1 MTANK
6 KDLTGFSVLIL
17 AAGFSGRM
25 GVPKLS
31 LPFDRNQTFM
41 TKIIRSYQ
49 SAGCEKIVVVV
60 NKPGQEFLKQHELF
74 SDKSNISVAPNAFP
88 ERERFYSL
96 QTGLETLQDG
106 KPVFI
111 QNIDNPFVR
120 PALLHRLAE
129 VFKPGAFVVPV
140 YNERGGHP
148 VLLSGKI
155 ISDLVTFPD
164 YRQNLRDFLQA
175 YPKINCPVEDKKILV
190 NINSP
195 QEYGRYFGGLNQVMS
210 NSD

>member
-1 MTANK
+1 LK
-6 KDLTGFSVLIL
+6 GFSVLIL

-31 LPFDRNQTFM
+31 LPFDENRTFAA
-41 TKIIRSYQ
+41 KIIQTYQ

-60 NKPGQEFLKQHELF
+60 NRQGREFLQSQESF
-74 SDKSNISVAPNAFP
+74 FAESNISVVFNTFP

-96 QTGLETLQDG
+96 LTGLKTLNDER
-106 KPVFI
+106 PVFI
-111 QNIDNPFVR
+111 QNIDNPFVE
-120 PALLHRLAE
+120 PALLLRLVNAFE
-129 VFKPGAFVVPV
+129 PEAFVVPY
-140 YNERGGHP
+140 YNGHGGHP

-155 ISDLVTFPD
+155 VNNLLASSD

-175 YPKINCPVEDKKILV
+175 YPKISCAVEDKKILI
-190 NINSP
+190 NINSL
-195 QEYGRYFGGLNQVMS
+195 QEYREYFEKLNQRMS

>member
-60 NKPGQEFLKQHELF
+60 NKPGQEFLKQHKLF
-74 SDKSNISVAPNAFP
+74 SDKSNISVALNAFP

-129 VFKPGAFVVPV
+129 AFKPGTFVVPV
-140 YNERGGHP
+140 YNGRGGHP

-155 ISDLVTFPD
+155 VSDLVTFPD

-175 YPKINCPVEDKKILV
+175 YPKINCPVEDEKILV

-195 QEYGRYFGGLNQVMS
+195 KEYRKYFGRLT
-210 NSD
+210 